1 MGKVIRISGISKEDT
16 ESVKEAVGVK
26 KARQR
31 RYFLFIQ

>member
-1 MGKVIRISGISKEDT
+1 MGKGIRISGTSKEDI
-16 ESVKEAVGVK
+16 EYAKEAVGVK